1 MTILITG
8 IDGQLGQAMY
18 KAYSG
23 GQDILG
29 LNRNEFNLEDFDYCR
44 DLIINKKP
52 KWIINTAAFTNV
64 NMAEIEKE
72 KAFKINSYGPA
83 NIVKAASTYGGKV
96 IHISSDFVFDGSN
109 KNSYK
114 PEDKCN
120 PVNFYGLSKYKGE
133 KLIIK
138 YPNVIILRTSW
149 LYGPIGKNFCLTI
162 LKMSKLFSKEKKPL
176 KVVSDQIGCPTS
188 SINLA
193 EICWEFKSFYNN
205 DEFSS
210 EIFHW
215 CNSGVTSWYDFA
227 KSIIELGLEYGLLSQ
242 EVKLLPIKAKQYNSK
257 AKRPY
262 FSLLDCE
269 KTRKLLKIDQ
279 IYWKH
284 SLREVIKLIRNEDL

>member
-8 IDGQLGQAMY
+8 IDGQLGQALY

-23 GQDILG
+23 VQDILG
-29 LNRNEFNLEDFDYCR
+29 LNRNQFNLENFDYCR
-44 DLIINKKP
+44 DLILDKKP

-96 IHISSDFVFDGSN
+96 IHISSDFVFDGIN

-120 PVNFYGLSKYKGE
+120 PVNIYGLSKYKGE

-162 LKMSKLFSKEKKPL
+162 LKMSKLFSKEKKTL

-193 EICWEFKSFYNN
+193 EICWAFKNIYSN

-215 CNSGVTSWYDFA
+215 CNSGFTSWYDFA

-279 IYWKH
+279 VYWKD